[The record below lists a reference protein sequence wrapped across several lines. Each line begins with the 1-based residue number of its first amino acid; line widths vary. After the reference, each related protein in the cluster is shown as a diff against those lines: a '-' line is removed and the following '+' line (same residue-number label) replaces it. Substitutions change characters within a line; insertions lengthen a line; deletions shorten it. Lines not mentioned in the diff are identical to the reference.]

1 MAGCQAVKQNGT
13 HCRSYARK
21 GLTCCRVHDYLENV
35 VAEIE
40 PPTNPVCEEDLW
52 NELNKVF
59 LECLDQKVAD
69 GKW

>member
-1 MAGCQAVKQNGT
+1 MHK
-13 HCRSYARK
+13 
-21 GLTCCRVHDYLENV
+21 YLEDV

-40 PPTNPVCEEDLW
+40 PPTNPVCEEEDLW

-59 LECLDQKVAD
+59 LECLEQKVAD